1 MPLETADAV
10 IDDEPI
16 VDTAPEESVVS
27 DEPPV
32 FGESSDD
39 QAAPESTPEPEATQ
53 PAASAQ
59 SLRDRLIARGIPV
72 QGDNDDAAI
81 ESLAQNYGQLQQ
93 LANFGYQ
100 ARPQWNAFQA
110 WQAQQAAQ
118 QQAHVQP
125 AEPVARKEPK
135 FKPLEYDA
143 QWESLVTRDEQ
154 GNIVPKSQY
163 VDPSVPQKLMAYQQ
177 SMRERLASFA
187 NDPQQFVQETV
198 GDYVQEQINQA
209 IEQRWQAEQSRQAEQ
224 SFASQAIGQHADLFF
239 AKDASGN
246 QMLDPNSGRPVLTPA
261 GNAYANAVSR
271 LAQSGVT
278 DTTAQ
283 HYMALGQLAEANLL
297 SGKRAQASGA
307 APATPDKRA
316 QFLAKTNP
324 ATRTPNRNGMAR
336 QADRNAEISPN
347 PSKSLVH
354 QMLDDARA
362 AGLSLE
368 EV

>member
-16 VDTAPEESVVS
+16 VETAPEESVVS

-32 FGESSDD
+32 FGDSQPD
-39 QAAPESTPEPEATQ
+39 TPEPAAEPEVSPPS
-53 PAASAQ
+53 PAAAAS
-59 SLRDRLIARGIPV
+59 SLRDQLAARGIPV
-72 QGDNDDAAI
+72 SGNDDASAI
-81 ESLAQNYGQLQQ
+81 EHLASNYRQLQE

-100 ARPQWNAFQA
+100 ARPQWNQFQA
-110 WQAQQAAQ
+110 FLAQQAAQ
-118 QQAHVQP
+118 QQAPVQP
-125 AEPVARKEPK
+125 VAPKEPK

-163 VDPSVPQKLMAYQQ
+163 VDPSVPQKLMAYQTA
-177 SMRERLASFA
+177 MRERLSSFA

-209 IEQRWQAEQSRQAEQ
+209 IEQRWQAEQARQQEY
-224 SFASQAIGQHADLFF
+224 SFANQAIGQHADLFF

-271 LAQSGVT
+271 LAQAGVS

-283 HYMALGQLAEANLL
+283 HYMALGQLAEANML
-297 SGKRAQASGA
+297 SGRRAQASGA

-336 QADRNAEISPN
+336 QADRNGEVSQN
-347 PSKSLVH
+347 PSKSLVL